1 MHIGNVSRV
10 PLIDNMTQLGVP
22 FILLANAFHSP
33 GMHIGNVSRVPLI
46 DIVHDEPEG
55 FPDGE
60 VVGLG
65 VLDGEQTGPAE
76 VVQGEDVVVAVA
88 LQQLP
93 LVLLHQ
99 LLLEPIVKNTHE
111 TEQAEHLGKHHII
124 LYIQS
129 KLDVDAK

>member
-1 MHIGNVSRV
+1 
-10 PLIDNMTQLGVP
+10 
-22 FILLANAFHSP
+22 
-33 GMHIGNVSRVPLI
+33 MHIGNVSRVPLI

-65 VLDGEQTGPAE
+65 LLDGEQTGPAE
-76 VVQGEDVVVAVA
+76 VVEGEDVVVAVA

-99 LLLEPIVKNTHE
+99 LLLEPIVEDTHE
-111 TEQAEHLGKHHII
+111 TQQTEHLRKHPLVRSNNII
-124 LYIQS
+124 YTNQTFFLRDFIFKKNLFEKIQY
-129 KLDVDAK
+129 